1 MRRAPWLLGACLL
14 AAAPAALAQPAAP
27 PWGLERLMLS
37 LSQVQFASA
46 NFTERKTSPLLSS
59 PLVTQGT
66 LTYTAPDYMRK
77 TTLSPVPES
86 FTLNHN
92 HATMSGGPNGET
104 REFLLAEVPQIG
116 GLVEGIRATLAG
128 DLPTLQRLYE
138 VQLSGGAAGWQ
149 LLLRPKDPKLA
160 RFVQAIVVQGS
171 QNRIDVV
178 DTLSR
183 DGSDS
188 YMSISDI
195 VNTPVP
201 ASPAAQDYARSY
213 DEHR

>member
-1 MRRAPWLLGACLL
+1 MRRARWLLAACLL
-14 AAAPAALAQPAAP
+14 AAAPAALAQTAAP
-27 PWGLERLMLS
+27 PWGLEPLMLS

-46 NFTERKTSPLLSS
+46 NFTERKTSPLLSA
-59 PLVTQGT
+59 PLITQGT

-92 HATMSGGPNGET
+92 RVTMSGGPDGET
-104 REFLLAEVPQIG
+104 REFLLAEAPQIG

-128 DLPTLQRLYE
+128 DLPTLHRLYE
-138 VQLSGGAAGWQ
+138 VQLSGGAARLATAAAPEG
-149 LLLRPKDPKLA
+149 PKAGAFRADDHG
-160 RFVQAIVVQGS
+160 QGS
-171 QNRIDVV
+171 QDRIDVI
-178 DTLSR
+178 DTLSP

-188 YMSISDI
+188 SMSISDI

-201 ASPAAQDYARSY
+201 PPPAAQDYARRY

>member
-1 MRRAPWLLGACLL
+1 MRRARWLLAACLL
-14 AAAPAALAQPAAP
+14 AAAPAALAQTAAR
-27 PWGLERLMLS
+27 PWGLEPLMLS
-37 LSQVQFASA
+37 LSQVQSASA
-46 NFTERKTSPLLSS
+46 NFTERRTSPLLSA
-59 PLVTQGT
+59 PIITQGM
-66 LTYTAPDYMRK
+66 LTYAAPDYMRK

-86 FTLNHN
+86 FTLNHSRV
-92 HATMSGGPNGET
+92 TMSGGPDGET

-116 GLVEGIRATLAG
+116 GLVEGVRATLAG

-149 LLLRPKDPKLA
+149 LLLRPKDPRLA
-160 RFVQAIVVQGS
+160 RFVQTIVVQGS
-171 QNRIDVV
+171 QDRIAVI

-188 YMSISDI
+188 RMRISDI
-195 VNTPVP
+195 VNTQVSAP
-201 ASPAAQDYARSY
+201 PAAQDYARPY